1 MWLLTCLSPRPIP
14 ITFTCGS
21 MPGLSANEIAEPLR
35 AKYVDLMQRI
45 GSAESALVAFSG
57 GVDSALLAFLAHQ
70 ALGDRAL
77 AITADSPSVPR
88 RQLEEATRFAVTLGL
103 PHEIIT
109 TDEVDHPQYQENAGN
124 RCFFCKTELYGK
136 MQQMA
141 KERGYA
147 LVFDGT
153 NADDG
158 GDHRPGMTAAEQ
170 HHVHSPLLEAGLD
183 KADIRNLSQLA
194 ELPTWD
200 KPASACLASRVAYGI
215 EVTSAVLE
223 RIEQGEEA
231 VCEMGFRQ
239 FRVRHHGNLVRIEVS
254 PDELSRALDPQ
265 MAARLVTVFKGLGYA
280 FVSLDLEGYR
290 SGSLNAAL
298 LQISD
303 SVE

>member
-1 MWLLTCLSPRPIP
+1 MWLLTCLSLRSIP
-14 ITFTCGS
+14 IAFTCGS
-21 MPGLSANEIAEPLR
+21 MPELLANEIAEPLR
-35 AKYVDLMQRI
+35 GKYVDLMRRI

-88 RQLEEATRFAVTLGL
+88 RQLEEATRFAVVLGL
-103 PHEIIT
+103 PHEIIAT
-109 TDEVDHPQYQENAGN
+109 AEVDDPQYQENAGN

-136 MQQMA
+136 MQRMA

-147 LVFDGT
+147 VVFDGT

-170 HHVHSPLLEAGLD
+170 HRVHSPLLEAGLD
-183 KADIRNLSQLA
+183 KADIRSLSQLA

-215 EVTSAVLE
+215 EVTSEVLA

-231 VCEMGFRQ
+231 VREMGFRQ
-239 FRVRHHGNLVRIEVS
+239 LRVRHHGNLVRIEVS
-254 PDELSRALDPQ
+254 PDELPRALDSQ

-298 LQISD
+298 LQITNSAD
-303 SVE
+303 

>member
-1 MWLLTCLSPRPIP
+1 MSE
-14 ITFTCGS
+14 
-21 MPGLSANEIAEPLR
+21 LSAIAIAEPLR
-35 AKYVDLMQRI
+35 SKYEDLVRRI
-45 GSAESALVAFSG
+45 RSAESALVAFSG

-70 ALGDRAL
+70 VLGSRSL

-88 RQLEEATRFAVTLGL
+88 RQLEEATRFATAMGL
-103 PHEIIT
+103 AHEIVAT
-109 TDEVDHPQYQENAGN
+109 HEVDDPHYQENAGD

-136 MQQMA
+136 MRQMA
-141 KERGYA
+141 KQRGYA
-147 LVFDGT
+147 VVFDGT

-170 HHVHSPLLEAGLD
+170 HGVQSPLLESGMS
-183 KADIRNLSQLA
+183 KADIRQLSQLA

-215 EVTSAVLE
+215 EVTREVLD

-231 VCEMGFRQ
+231 VRQLGFRQ
-239 FRVRHHGNLVRIEVS
+239 FRVRHHGTLVRIEVS
-254 PDELSRALDPQ
+254 PEELRRALDPG
-265 MAARLVTVFKGLGYA
+265 MAARFVEIFKALGYA

-298 LQISD
+298 IRLS
-303 SVE
+303 EPGE

>member
-1 MWLLTCLSPRPIP
+1 MPELL
-14 ITFTCGS
+14 
-21 MPGLSANEIAEPLR
+21 ANEIAEPLR
-35 AKYVDLMQRI
+35 GKYVDLMQRI

-88 RQLEEATRFAVTLGL
+88 RQLEEAARFAVTLGL

-109 TDEVDHPQYQENAGN
+109 TDEVDDPQYQENAGN

-147 LVFDGT
+147 VVLDGT

-170 HHVHSPLLEAGLD
+170 HHVRSPLLEAGMD
-183 KADIRNLSQLA
+183 KADIRSLSKLA

-215 EVTSAVLE
+215 EVTSEVLA
-223 RIEQGEEA
+223 RIEQGEDA
-231 VCEMGFRQ
+231 VSAMGFRQ

-254 PDELSRALDPQ
+254 PDELPRALDPQ
-265 MAARLVTVFKGLGYA
+265 MAARFVTLFKGLGYA

-298 LQISD
+298 LQISKPA
-303 SVE
+303 E

>member
-1 MWLLTCLSPRPIP
+1 ML
-14 ITFTCGS
+14 
-21 MPGLSANEIAEPLR
+21 ANEIAEPLR
-35 AKYVDLMQRI
+35 AKYVDLMRRI

-77 AITADSPSVPR
+77 AVTADSPSIPR
-88 RQLEEATRFAVTLGL
+88 RQLEEATRFAATLGL
-103 PHEIIT
+103 PHEVIT
-109 TDEVDHPQYQENAGN
+109 TDEVDDPQYQENAGN

-147 LVFDGT
+147 VVFDGT

-170 HHVHSPLLEAGLD
+170 HHVRSPLLEAGMG
-183 KADIRNLSQLA
+183 KADIRNLSRLA

-215 EVTSAVLE
+215 EVTSEVLVA
-223 RIEQGEEA
+223 RWAFASFACGIMA
-231 VCEMGFRQ
+231 RWCA
-239 FRVRHHGNLVRIEVS
+239 
-254 PDELSRALDPQ
+254 SR
-265 MAARLVTVFKGLGYA
+265 
-280 FVSLDLEGYR
+280 
-290 SGSLNAAL
+290 
-298 LQISD
+298 
-303 SVE
+303 

>member
-1 MWLLTCLSPRPIP
+1 ML
-14 ITFTCGS
+14 
-21 MPGLSANEIAEPLR
+21 ANEIAEPLR
-35 AKYVDLMQRI
+35 AKYVDLMRRI

-77 AITADSPSVPR
+77 AVTADSPSIPR
-88 RQLEEATRFAVTLGL
+88 RQLEEATRFAATLGL
-103 PHEIIT
+103 PHEVIT
-109 TDEVDHPQYQENAGN
+109 TDEVDDPQYQENAGN

-147 LVFDGT
+147 VVFDGT

-170 HHVHSPLLEAGLD
+170 HHVRSPLLEAGMG
-183 KADIRNLSQLA
+183 KADIRNLSRLA

-215 EVTSAVLE
+215 EVTSEVLE

-231 VCEMGFRQ
+231 VREMGFRQ
-239 FRVRHHGNLVRIEVS
+239 FRVRHHGTLVRIEVS
-254 PDELSRALDPQ
+254 PDELSRALDPR
-265 MAARLVTVFKGLGYA
+265 MAARFVTVFKGLGYA

>member
-1 MWLLTCLSPRPIP
+1 ML
-14 ITFTCGS
+14 
-21 MPGLSANEIAEPLR
+21 ANEIAEPLR
-35 AKYVDLMQRI
+35 AKYVDLMRRI

-77 AITADSPSVPR
+77 AVTADSPSVPR
-88 RQLEEATRFAVTLGL
+88 RQLEEATRFAATLGL
-103 PHEIIT
+103 PHEVIT
-109 TDEVDHPQYQENAGN
+109 TDEVDDPQYQENAGN

-147 LVFDGT
+147 VVFDGT

-170 HHVHSPLLEAGLD
+170 HHVRSPLLEAGMG
-183 KADIRNLSQLA
+183 KADIRNLSRLA

-215 EVTSAVLE
+215 EVTSEVLE

-231 VCEMGFRQ
+231 VREMGFRQ
-239 FRVRHHGNLVRIEVS
+239 FRVRHHGTLVRIEVS

-265 MAARLVTVFKGLGYA
+265 MAARFVTVFKGLGYA

>member
-1 MWLLTCLSPRPIP
+1 MPQLL
-14 ITFTCGS
+14 
-21 MPGLSANEIAEPLR
+21 ANEIAEPLR
-35 AKYVDLMQRI
+35 GKYVDLMQRL
-45 GSAESALVAFSG
+45 GSADSALVAFSG

-103 PHEIIT
+103 PHEVIT
-109 TDEVDHPQYQENAGN
+109 TDEVDDPQYQENAGN

-141 KERGYA
+141 KDRGYTV
-147 LVFDGT
+147 VFDGT

-158 GDHRPGMTAAEQ
+158 GDHRPGMTAAEE
-170 HHVHSPLLEAGLD
+170 HHVRSPLLEVGMG
-183 KADIRNLSQLA
+183 KADIRGLSQLA

-215 EVTSAVLE
+215 EVTSEVLA

-231 VCEMGFRQ
+231 VREMGFRQ

-254 PDELSRALDPQ
+254 PGELPRALDPH
-265 MAARLVTVFKGLGYA
+265 MAAHFVAVFKGLGYA

-298 LQISD
+298 LQISEPVD
-303 SVE
+303 